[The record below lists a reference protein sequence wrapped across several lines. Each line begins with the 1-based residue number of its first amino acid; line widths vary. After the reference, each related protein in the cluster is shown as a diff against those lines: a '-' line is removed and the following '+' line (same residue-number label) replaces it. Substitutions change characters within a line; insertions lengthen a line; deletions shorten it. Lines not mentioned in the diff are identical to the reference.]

1 MEHFQKKLK
10 PLHLVFFWAGLC
22 FDTAGTTIMT
32 QISNAG
38 NGAGLLSPHG
48 ITGLLAI
55 LLMVVHAIWA
65 SVVLVR
71 KNERAQASFHKFSIA
86 VWCVWLIPFVLG
98 MMMGM
103 R

>member
-1 MEHFQKKLK
+1 M
-10 PLHLVFFWAGLC
+10 C
-22 FDTAGTTIMT
+22 FDTTGTTIMT

-71 KNERAQASFHKFSIA
+71 KNELAQASFHKFSIA